1 MMMLHTIAW
10 ISLCVA
16 ISCAVVIV
24 THEIRHSQKMM
35 VMNFGWPIT
44 ALYLSVFGLWMYFRF
59 GPKMAAGHEGMDS
72 MHVVHRGSMGAER
85 EVKAPSLIEA
95 MVSATHCGAGC
106 TLGDIVTE
114 WVIFATGATI
124 LGSAVWASLVWDFVA
139 AWTLGIVFQ
148 YFTIKPMGQLS
159 VAQAMVAAIKADTL
173 SIIAFQVGMYAWM
186 LLVHLRLF
194 AQQHLHAN
202 EPVYWLMMQ
211 IAMVCGFVTSIPMN
225 WWLLKMRWKE
235 SMGA

>member
-1 MMMLHTIAW
+1 MTMLHTIAW

-16 ISCAVVIV
+16 ILCAAVIV
-24 THEIRHSQKMM
+24 AHEIRHPQKMM
-35 VMNFGWPIT
+35 VMNFVWPIT

-59 GPKMAAGHEGMDS
+59 GSKMAAGHQRMDS
-72 MHVVHRGSMGAER
+72 MHGGHRGSVGGAER
-85 EVKAPSLIEA
+85 EVEAPSLSEA

-114 WVIFATGATI
+114 WLIFATGATI
-124 LGSAVWASLVWDFVA
+124 LGSMLWASLVWDFVA

-159 VAQAMVAAIKADTL
+159 VARALGAAIKADTL

-186 LLVHLRLF
+186 LLVHLRL
-194 AQQHLHAN
+194 LPSN
-202 EPVYWLMMQ
+202 LCRRMSRC
-211 IAMVCGFVTSIPMN
+211 IG
-225 WWLLKMRWKE
+225 
-235 SMGA
+235 

>member
-1 MMMLHTIAW
+1 MLPALAWGSIAV
-10 ISLCVA
+10 SVL
-16 ISCAVVIV
+16 CAVGIAG
-24 THEIRHSQKMM
+24 HEVRRPQKMM
-35 VMNFGWPIT
+35 VMNFVWPIT
-44 ALYLSVFGLWMYFRF
+44 ALYLSVFGVWMYLRF
-59 GPKMAAGHEGMDS
+59 GLKMAAGHEGMDS
-72 MHVVHRGSMGAER
+72 MHGEHRGSVSG
-85 EVKAPSLIEA
+85 PSLSEA

-114 WVIFATGATI
+114 WVLFVTGATI
-124 LGSAVWASLVWDFVA
+124 LGSALWASLVWDFVA
-139 AWTLGIVFQ
+139 AWTLGILFQ

-159 VAQAMVAAIKADTL
+159 AAQALAAAIKADTL
-173 SIIAFQVGMYAWM
+173 SIIAFQVGMYGWM

-211 IAMVCGFVTSIPMN
+211 VAMVCGFVTSIPMN
-225 WWLLKMRWKE
+225 WWLLKMGWKE